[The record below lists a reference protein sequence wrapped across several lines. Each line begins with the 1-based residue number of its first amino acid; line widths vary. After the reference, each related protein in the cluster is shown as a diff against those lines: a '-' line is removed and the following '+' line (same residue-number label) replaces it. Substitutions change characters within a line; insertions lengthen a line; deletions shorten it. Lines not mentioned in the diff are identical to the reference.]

1 MSVTFKKQI
10 LNKGNGIDSPQAG
23 DTVTMD
29 YWGWFYEAGKPD
41 NCGEKFDS
49 SETRG
54 EFVTKIGVGKVIKGW
69 DVGVGDMTLGET
81 AMLTIP
87 GDMAYGAR
95 GFPGAI
101 PPNADLVFKVKLKAI
116 NGKRAENVP
125 QC

>member
-41 NCGEKFDS
+41 NCGEKYVSEGFAGSVHINRCFRFDS

-54 EFVTKIGVGKVIKGW
+54 EFVTKIGVGKVIKGKFASC
-69 DVGVGDMTLGET
+69 MSR
-81 AMLTIP
+81 AK
-87 GDMAYGAR
+87 AY
-95 GFPGAI
+95 
-101 PPNADLVFKVKLKAI
+101 
-116 NGKRAENVP
+116 
-125 QC
+125 